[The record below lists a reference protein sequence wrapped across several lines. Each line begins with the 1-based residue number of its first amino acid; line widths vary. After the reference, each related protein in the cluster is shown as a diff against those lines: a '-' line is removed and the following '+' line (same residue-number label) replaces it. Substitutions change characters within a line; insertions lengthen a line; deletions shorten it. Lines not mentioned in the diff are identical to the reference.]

1 MKSKKPLKTN
11 ATRILDGLG
20 IEYEILEYEVDEH
33 DLSAENVASK
43 LGLSPSRTVK
53 TIVLK
58 GDRSGVFV
66 CCLGGHREIDMK
78 KLPEIT
84 GDGNIETVP
93 SESLLTL
100 TGYVRGGVS
109 PLGMKKSFKILVDKG
124 VLNEERVSMSAGKRG
139 LQIWLRPTDL
149 VCATNAS
156 VVSFSKEKHQ
166 TL

>member
-1 MKSKKPLKTN
+1 MKNEKPLRTN

-20 IEYEILEYEVDEH
+20 IEYEVLEYEVDES
-33 DLSAENVASK
+33 DLGAVKVASE
-43 LGLSPSRTVK
+43 LGLSASKTMK

-78 KLPEIT
+78 KHPEIT
-84 GDGNIETVP
+84 GDRNIETV
-93 SESLLTL
+93 SSDRLLAI

-109 PLGMKKSFKILVDKG
+109 PLGMNKSFKIYIDG
-124 VLNEERVSMSAGKRG
+124 EVLSEERISMSAGKRG

-149 VCATNAS
+149 VVATKGNVA
-156 VVSFSKEKHQ
+156 SFSKEKH
-166 TL
+166 